1 MELLTKFF
9 SLDYYINWIEVLT
22 IVAVVIVLAYF
33 FYSLNLF
40 KRG

>member
-1 MELLTKFF
+1 MELLTRIF
-9 SLDYYINWIEVLT
+9 SDDFYIYWVEVLT
-22 IVAVVIVLAYF
+22 IVAVIIVLAYF